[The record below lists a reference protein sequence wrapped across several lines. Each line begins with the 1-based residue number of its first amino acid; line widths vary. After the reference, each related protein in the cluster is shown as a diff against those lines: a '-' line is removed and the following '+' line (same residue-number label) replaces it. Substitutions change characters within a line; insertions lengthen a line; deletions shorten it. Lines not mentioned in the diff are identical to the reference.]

1 MYISG
6 KAEVRKA
13 IVAKIL
19 GLQHNLGGNI
29 FPRVELTD
37 IYESEVQDKCDDV
50 REVSLF
56 VESLSNTSYQEAVT
70 MTNSISSA
78 ICGTDTLLMEG
89 WRAVDT
95 IMVQSS
101 DLTEV
106 GEADIIIHRIRT
118 NYRIILTL
126 K

>member
-1 MYISG
+1 MYISS

-19 GLQHNLGGNI
+19 SLQINLGGNI

-37 IYESEVQDKCDDV
+37 VYENEVQDKGDDV

-56 VESLSNTSYQEAVT
+56 IESLSNTSYQEATT
-70 MTNSISSA
+70 MADTISSA
-78 ICGTDTLLMEG
+78 ICGVDTLQIEG
-89 WRAVDT
+89 WRALDT
-95 IMVQSS
+95 NMVQSN

-106 GEADIIIHRIRT
+106 GEADEVIHRIRT
-118 NYRIILTL
+118 NYRILLTL

>member
-1 MYISG
+1 MYISS

-19 GLQHNLGGNI
+19 SLQINLGGNN

-37 IYESEVQDKCDDV
+37 VYENEVQDKCDDV

-56 VESLSNTSYQEAVT
+56 VESLSNTSYQEATT
-70 MTNSISSA
+70 MVNTISSA
-78 ICGTDTLLMEG
+78 ICGVDTLQIEG
-89 WRAVDT
+89 WRALDT
-95 IMVQSS
+95 NMVQGN

-106 GEADIIIHRIRT
+106 GEADEVIHRIRT
-118 NYRIILTL
+118 NYRILLTL